1 MTLKLRTHER
11 NFSLP
16 LEGFP
21 AATPI
26 ILSGLFNYGLLK
38 SPFIGFRLLSLGTLG
53 LPFGFGSARLGS
65 YDCIASIAGSVFMFH
80 DALECIP
87 IKYCLLLWRQLDMRF
102 LVRGCTKELE
112 VLCRLHWSKAEFIIF
127 DSGLTN

>member
-1 MTLKLRTHER
+1 MLLSFRKSYYKFCDGDDPLL
-11 NFSLP
+11 SM
-16 LEGFP
+16 LEG
-21 AATPI
+21 I
-26 ILSGLFNYGLLK
+26 S
-38 SPFIGFRLLSLGTLG
+38 S
-53 LPFGFGSARLGS
+53 
-65 YDCIASIAGSVFMFH
+65 ASIAGSVFMFH

-87 IKYCLLLWRQLDMRF
+87 IKYCLLLWRQLDMNF

>member
-1 MTLKLRTHER
+1 MLRMTSVHDA
-11 NFSLP
+11 NMGIS
-16 LEGFP
+16 
-21 AATPI
+21 
-26 ILSGLFNYGLLK
+26 S
-38 SPFIGFRLLSLGTLG
+38 
-53 LPFGFGSARLGS
+53 
-65 YDCIASIAGSVFMFH
+65 ASIAGSVFMFH